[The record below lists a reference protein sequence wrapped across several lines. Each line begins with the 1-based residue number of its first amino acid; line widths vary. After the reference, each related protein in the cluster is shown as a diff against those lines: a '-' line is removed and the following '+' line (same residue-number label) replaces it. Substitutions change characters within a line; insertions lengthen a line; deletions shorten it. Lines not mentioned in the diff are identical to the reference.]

1 MDDQCCLTARTERD
15 FSLMVDEERKKIHGA
30 GKSSFGLVDQNILF
44 SKLGLSRGITF
55 MDIGCGRGDYA
66 IVAAEIIGPGGLVY
80 GIDLWQEGIIALEE
94 KASARGIRNIKAMV
108 ADAGKILLVK
118 DHTVD
123 FCFMATVFH
132 DLVLANSSEGALRE
146 ISRVLKAEGMMAILE
161 FKKIDGP
168 PGPPITSRLDS
179 QEVEERVIPHG
190 FARISLTEIEPYTY
204 LMLFRKR

>member
-1 MDDQCCLTARTERD
+1 MAKTEQD
-15 FSLMVDEERKKIHGA
+15 FNLMVDKERKKIHGA
-30 GKSSFGLVDQNILF
+30 GRSSFGLVDQNRLF
-44 SKLGLSRGITF
+44 STLGLSKGITF
-55 MDIGCGRGDYA
+55 LDLGCGRGDYS
-66 IVAAEIIGPGGLVY
+66 IVASELVGPEGLVY

-94 KASARGIRNIKAMV
+94 EASARGIRNIKAMV
-108 ADAGKILLVK
+108 ADAGKSLPVE

-146 ISRVLKAEGMMAILE
+146 VSRVLKADGIMAILE

-190 FARISLTEIEPYTY
+190 FAKISHTEIEPYTY
-204 LMLFRKR
+204 LLLFRKS